1 MSKFKTVQSGG
12 KIVSFEGQLRLLAE
26 KDGWLQRVEV
36 RLLNSDVNRNN
47 WKYVNLAEHRKLF
60 ARTPLLCAYVGDKIA
75 DGHNFTMRKDT
86 RTGEEYADF
95 TAANAERI
103 VGYFAKDEDIRL
115 ETIDGKE
122 WIVGVGTIF
131 TWYNR
136 QLVEKLKERGSLSV
150 SIETLIDEMHYEG
163 DVEVFTKYQVLGTT
177 ILNEK
182 VNPAVVGANI
192 KTLQFN
198 GSIQEFTMRVA
209 SFDEQQSGLPKQ
221 EPQTQNQNS
230 EKGEARTMA
239 KVRKLA
245 DMSSLFPA
253 YTVLGVNG
261 QTVALLDEKG
271 RTCTYTFQDDEKT
284 VVTEKIMEVTVNSI
298 FGEGDCAVSVPVEQ
312 LIGTVQARLD
322 ATKTALDKATKDNA
336 DLTAKINAMTEAEH
350 KRRVELV
357 KNAIKTKLD
366 YMRENSGCE
375 IDEHI
380 CDDMLTDDSLDC
392 YAEKVDGAGN
402 FCGDK
407 EAEEKVCARCAE
419 KICEANK
426 ARQNAQKT
434 HFAWEKGDTEQ
445 TTEPTT
451 GVEKYLSEYDTPE
464 RK

>member
-1 MSKFKTVQSGG
+1 MNKFKTVQSGG

-75 DGHNFTMRKDT
+75 DGHNFTMKKT
-86 RTGEEYADF
+86 PKGEDYADF
-95 TAANAERI
+95 TAATAERI

-122 WIVGVGTIF
+122 WIVGIGTIF

-192 KTLQFN
+192 KTLQFK
-198 GSIQEFTMRVA
+198 GDIQEFTMRVA

-221 EPQTQNQNS
+221 EPQTQNKNPK
-230 EKGEARTMA
+230 KGEASTMA

-245 DMSSLFPA
+245 DMRDLFPNHS
-253 YTVLGVNG
+253 VLGVNG
-261 QTVALLDEKG
+261 QTVALLDGEG
-271 RTCTYTFQDDEKT
+271 RPCTYTFQDDEKT
-284 VVTEKIMEVTVNSI
+284 VVSEKIVEVAVNST
-298 FGEGDCAVSVPVEQ
+298 FGSGESAVDVPVEQ
-312 LIGTVQARLD
+312 LIGEVQARLN
-322 ATKTALDKATKDNA
+322 ATKTALDKATKENT
-336 DLTAKINAMTEAEH
+336 DLTAKIKEMTEAEH

-357 KNAIKTKLD
+357 KNAIKAKLD

-375 IDEHI
+375 IDEHL
-380 CDDMLTDDSLDC
+380 CDDMLTDDCLNG

-407 EAEEKVCARCAE
+407 EAEEKVGARCAE
-419 KICEANK
+419 KICDAHK
-426 ARQNAQKT
+426 ARQNAQRT
-434 HFAWEKGDTEQ
+434 RYAWETGEEDNGATAPKS
-445 TTEPTT
+445 
-451 GVEKYLSEYDTPE
+451 GVENVLKEYAA
-464 RK
+464 KKN